1 MLTQSRDCTRVALHL
16 PSATYLRLNGSA
28 GEIADHLL
36 VSGDPELVAA
46 RLSER
51 YSISHAEA
59 QHDVLAVLDK
69 LAHLDRRPARR
80 ARRPRFDTTLAEC
93 RSWWRQPAGLRARV
107 VETALVLAIIEVGLR
122 FWNLRD
128 LSAAFGAPLASEC
141 GDRAAPEVIV
151 DDVDPL
157 ERLRF
162 VALEWTLRR
171 WIFDDT
177 CLRRS
182 LLTGFIIRR
191 RHPVLRLGLTDD
203 GVTAHAWVEA
213 DGRSY
218 GASDSLSG
226 VFVASPEHGD
236 G

>member
-1 MLTQSRDCTRVALHL
+1 LLTQSGDRSFVALHL
-16 PSATYLRLNGSA
+16 PSATYLRLNRSA

-36 VSGDPELVAA
+36 VSGDPEFAA
-46 RLSER
+46 AQLSER
-51 YSISHAEA
+51 YSISPAEA
-59 QHDVLAVLDK
+59 QHDVLAVLDR
-69 LAHLDRRPARR
+69 LAHLDRQPARR
-80 ARRPRFDTTLAEC
+80 ARRPRFDTALAEC
-93 RSWWRQPAGLRARV
+93 RSWWRHPAGLRVRV
-107 VETALVLAIIEVGLR
+107 AETVLVLAIIEVGLR
-122 FWNLRD
+122 FWNLRN
-128 LSAAFGAPLASEC
+128 LSAAFGSPLSSE
-141 GDRAAPEVIV
+141 RVEPAAPEVIV
-151 DDVDPL
+151 DDMDPR
-157 ERLRF
+157 ERLGF

-213 DGRSY
+213 DGWSY

-226 VFVASPEHGD
+226 VFVASAEHGD